1 MLDAI
6 DPRERATLLQVG
18 VRRRF
23 GRGEVVF
30 HEGDPGDALHV
41 VTAGVFV
48 ARGSSTMG
56 EVIAVNVFAAG
67 DVFGELVLLTPG
79 ARRSATVAALSASA
93 TLMVAQAHFEALR
106 ARAAM
111 FENGTDPASQAAPTT
126 AAGPSRRALTAAGPA
141 WRGWRSGG
149 VGGGNGRCA
158 VRPCSRPRPHVGVSP
173 SNISARPDG
182 RGDVCARSAPRLTP
196 SGRSGR
202 PRGGAR
208 RRRRPALDP
217 APARP
222 GPWRPRPGGP
232 GWRSTGWSRPGWPA
246 RSG

>member
-56 EVIAVNVFAAG
+56 EVIAVNVFATG

-79 ARRSATVAALSASA
+79 ARRSATVAPRSPTSKPSAPVCRRSTASSFRCSPNA
-93 TLMVAQAHFEALR
+93 T
-106 ARAAM
+106 
-111 FENGTDPASQAAPTT
+111 GPSPTT
-126 AAGPSRRALTAAGPA
+126 
-141 WRGWRSGG
+141 
-149 VGGGNGRCA
+149 
-158 VRPCSRPRPHVGVSP
+158 
-173 SNISARPDG
+173 
-182 RGDVCARSAPRLTP
+182 
-196 SGRSGR
+196 
-202 PRGGAR
+202 
-208 RRRRPALDP
+208 
-217 APARP
+217 
-222 GPWRPRPGGP
+222 
-232 GWRSTGWSRPGWPA
+232 
-246 RSG
+246 